1 MSRDAAGH
9 ANQDECAVVSCD
21 SSKSHIDP
29 DEATADIVL
38 AASD

>member
-1 MSRDAAGH
+1 MSRDATS
-9 ANQDECAVVSCD
+9 DESQEERAVVSCD

-29 DEATADIVL
+29 GEATADIVL